1 MAGFA
6 ILRGMKSMFLNDRCL
21 NSLQMNS
28 LQMNSLQMS
37 SWRTISF
44 RVVSLRCISLAV
56 LLPAL
61 LLAGC
66 GSIERQI
73 DENSTAEQLY
83 RSAKRDLRNGN
94 FLEAVE
100 TFETLGARYPFGNYT
115 QQAQLDV
122 AYAYFRQDEYDNAIA
137 SADRFIKLY
146 PRNDSIDYAYYIK
159 GLSNYSRGGSTLERL
174 FPRNMSQVD
183 QAWLRA
189 AFADFDTLVQRFP
202 DSGYRDDSVER
213 MRFLRD
219 EMARHELTTA
229 QYYYDRGAMV
239 AAINR
244 VKYLLEHFNGTK
256 HGPNGL
262 ALMANA
268 YDELGQTD
276 LQQDTLRVLALNEP
290 LHPALDKLA
299 KN

>member
-6 ILRGMKSMFLNDRCL
+6 ILRN
-21 NSLQMNS
+21 MNS
-28 LQMNSLQMS
+28 MLSPCWRRILSRMKPLQ
-37 SWRTISF
+37 IK
-44 RVVSLRCISLAV
+44 SLRIISVAV
-56 LLPAL
+56 VLPAL
-61 LLAGC
+61 LITGC
-66 GSIERQI
+66 GGIERQL

-122 AYAYFRQDEYDNAIA
+122 AYAYYRQDEYDNAIT

-146 PRNDSIDYAYYIK
+146 PRNDNIDYAYYIK
-159 GLSNYSRGGSTLERL
+159 GLANYSRGGSALERL
-174 FPRNMSQVD
+174 FPRNMAQVD

-202 DSGYRDDSVER
+202 DSDYSADAVER

-219 EMARHELTTA
+219 EMARHELSTA
-229 QYYYDRGAMV
+229 QYYYERGAMV

-268 YDELGQTD
+268 YNELGQTD

-290 LHPALDKLA
+290 KHPALEKLTG
-299 KN
+299 N

>member
-1 MAGFA
+1 MLFNG
-6 ILRGMKSMFLNDRCL
+6 RR
-21 NSLQMNS
+21 MNS
-28 LQMNSLQMS
+28 LHMS
-37 SWRTISF
+37 FWRTL
-44 RVVSLRCISLAV
+44 SLRLTFLRSTSLRFNLLKNNPLKFISLAA

-61 LLAGC
+61 LMAGC

-122 AYAYFRQDEYDNAIA
+122 AYAYYRQDEYDNAIA

-146 PRNDSIDYAYYIK
+146 PRNDNIDYAYYIK
-159 GLSNYSRGGSTLERL
+159 GLANYSRGGSALERL

-202 DSGYRDDSVER
+202 DSDYSADAVER

-268 YDELGQTD
+268 YNVLGQTD

-290 LHPALDKLA
+290 QHPALDKLA